1 MHVLS
6 GKSRT
11 DEAYSRL
18 KSDIRENRM
27 PPGYLEP
34 EPELATRLGM
44 SRTPVHEA
52 LIRLQAEGMVELV
65 PRRGARVLP
74 ISAEDMREIYE
85 ILKALEPEAAA
96 RLAAQ
101 NPDERALAP
110 LDAANDAMTAA
121 LEDGDLDAWAA
132 ADDRFHQTLLR
143 LHGNRRLA
151 QFVSSLFDQSHRA
164 RMVTLRLREP
174 PIISTAEHRVIL
186 EFLRRGDVDG
196 TRDAFR
202 RHRERTSSELIA
214 ILENYRLPQL

>member
-6 GKSRT
+6 GKSRA

>member
-6 GKSRT
+6 GKSRA

-74 ISAEDMREIYE
+74 ISAEDMREIYG